1 MPTESERSPSG
12 AVIQFEHVSVRYRVP
27 HERLSGLKEYA
38 IRSLQRRI
46 QYQDFWALQDVSFT
60 VQAGEVFGIIG
71 RNGAGKS
78 TLLKVIARVLKP
90 VQGRV
95 VVRGRVAPLLELGG
109 GFHPELTGR
118 ENIALNM
125 ALLGFSRRE
134 TAAHFASIVEFAELG
149 DFIDAPLR
157 TYSTGM
163 VARLGFSVATCF
175 RPDILLVDEIL
186 SVGDSAF
193 QEKCLARM
201 EQFQR
206 LGTTLVIVSHSLE
219 AFEDLAAFSGGQ
231 GLLLEKGR
239 PRLLG
244 SLQQVITEYHR
255 PAPALAAQPAETAPN
270 LAPQYSS
277 PEFAPALLP
286 ATPDGPAR
294 LPETG
299 KIYPTQ
305 AIFDIQAGS
314 LLAWITLDLN
324 SPAKEAVIAHTD
336 DSRFVLYI
344 SLRYSTPLQKY
355 IRCLTARAG
364 GNQRAAANQASL
376 FSQEGET
383 GFPEVSFPLENL
395 ADTLPDSN
403 PERLHLLTGMTWN
416 GYPSGK
422 LQLFINGALAG
433 EKEYDSRYDRGDA
446 LPAWIAV
453 GLRPP
458 AWIGEIVRGEG
469 GQRQEIRPDSLMAA
483 DLAGLT
489 ISELRLYRRALSAG
503 EIQQFYQQEISP

>member
-1 MPTESERSPSG
+1 
-12 AVIQFEHVSVRYRVP
+12 
-27 HERLSGLKEYA
+27 LKEFA

-46 QYQDFWALQDVSFT
+46 QYQDFWALQNVSFT
-60 VQAGEVFGIIG
+60 IQAGQVFGIIG

-90 VQGRV
+90 VEGRV

-125 ALLGFSRRE
+125 ALLGFTRRE
-134 TAAHFASIVEFAELG
+134 TAARFASIVDFAELG

-201 EQFQR
+201 ELFQR
-206 LGTTLVIVSHSLE
+206 MGTTLVIVSHSPEALE
-219 AFEDLAAFSGGQ
+219 NLAAFSGGQ
-231 GLLLEKGR
+231 ALLLEKGR
-239 PRLLG
+239 LKLLG
-244 SLQQVITEYHR
+244 PLQQVIQEYHR
-255 PAPALAAQPAETAPN
+255 PAPALVSHPAETHTN
-270 LAPQYSS
+270 LSPKYSP
-277 PEFAPALLP
+277 PEVAAALLP
-286 ATPDGPAR
+286 GVPDGPAH
-294 LPETG
+294 LPEAG

-305 AIFDIQAGS
+305 AIFDAQAGS
-314 LLAWITLDLN
+314 LLAWMHLDPN

-344 SLRYSTPLQKY
+344 SLRYSTLLQKY
-355 IRCLTARAG
+355 TPYLTARAG
-364 GNQRAAANQASL
+364 GNQRAAASQASIP
-376 FSQEGET
+376 SQQGET
-383 GFPEVSFPLENL
+383 GFPEVSFSLENL
-395 ADTLPDSN
+395 AGALPASN
-403 PERLHLLTGMTWN
+403 PGSLRLLAGMTWN

-422 LQLFINGALAG
+422 LQLFINGALVG

-458 AWIGEIVRGEG
+458 AWIGEIVQGES
-469 GQRQEIRPDSLMAA
+469 GQLQEIRPDSLMSAQA
-483 DLAGLT
+483 AGLA
-489 ISELRLYRRALSAG
+489 ISGLRLYRRALSAG
-503 EIQQFYQQEISP
+503 EIQQLFQQEITT